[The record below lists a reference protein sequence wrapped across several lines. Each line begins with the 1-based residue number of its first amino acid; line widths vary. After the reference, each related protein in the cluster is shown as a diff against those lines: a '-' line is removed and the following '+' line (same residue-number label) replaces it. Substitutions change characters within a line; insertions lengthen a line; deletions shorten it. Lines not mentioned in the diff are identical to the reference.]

1 MKALAAG
8 YIRRRIILLGA
19 VICSL
24 LVGLEAWH
32 EWDQRAVEIQQTET
46 AALNVARAVAR
57 EADATFRLAE
67 TVLFGITERLQSG
80 GRSPEAL
87 RRLSQSMTT
96 ATRSLESVGALF
108 VYDAEGHWI
117 ASSLAQIPQ
126 SVNNADRAY
135 FQFHKDNASLAA
147 HLSEPIRSRSSGSW
161 IILVSR
167 RLQNPDGSFAGVV
180 AATVDVERFVE
191 RLSGFDVGS
200 GGAIALLTREG
211 RILARQPF
219 LVDQIG
225 RDIAASPLFQEDLP
239 QRSSGVGR
247 YLSLIDG
254 KIRFAGF
261 ATASVFPVIAY
272 AAISED
278 EALASWRASALV
290 RASIFVLLLAVLVG
304 LGLKLLRDVRQHEQT
319 EIELAQSEERYRAAA
334 EVQLQEAQAHA
345 TSTTATSAA
354 ILAQLAEGVIVTDSA
369 GRITLVNK
377 AAAEIHGVARLD
389 VEPDA
394 YSDSYHLFT
403 EEGRPHPPLD
413 LPLAR
418 AVGGQEVRGARWRV
432 RRPDGTE
439 VLAVGNAQPL
449 IDQEGAQ
456 IGAVLT
462 VRDDTARDAAERA
475 LRDLNAGLAQRVA
488 ERTRDAETA
497 RELAEAAN
505 QAKSEFLASMSHEIR
520 TPLNGVIG
528 YADLLLDEP
537 GISSRARQCGER
549 IHSAGAALLTVV
561 NDILDFSKIEAG
573 QFEITVRPF
582 SPMTLVDNAVS
593 IVRGL
598 AEAKGLSL
606 DVDLDPVLPSWLSGD
621 EDRLRQ
627 VLLNLL
633 NNAIKFTA
641 TGRVTLRV
649 NADVGADPMRVFVA
663 VSDTGIGIPADKR
676 DRLFQRFSQIDGS
689 CRRSFGGTGLG
700 LAISKSL
707 IQLMGGTIGVDSDEG
722 KGSTFWFEVGLD
734 PAQPPQPVLAE
745 TGAAAACKGRRLLIA
760 EDVPLNQDL
769 IRALLEA
776 AGHTVDIVDNGAEA
790 VRAVQAERYDLVLM
804 DVQMPVMDGMS
815 ATRSIR
821 ALAGPVSAIP
831 IIALTANVLPQ
842 QVTEFRNVGMTDHV
856 GKPFRRDELLAAI
869 DRWAQL
875 PRERSSVTIGAVP
888 FPGPA
893 IDPSVLD
900 TAVLAEMEE
909 SFGADR
915 LGTMLGLL
923 ASELTQRLRPDK
935 GTREQIAYDAHA
947 LVSAAGTLGFVG
959 LSSLCQKVEIAART
973 GADLTLLIERLQ
985 EQRATAL
992 RMIEKLRAA

>member
-8 YIRRRIILLGA
+8 YIRRRLILLGA
-19 VICSL
+19 FICSM

-32 EWDQRAVEIQQTET
+32 EWEQRAVEIQQTKT

-67 TVLFGITERLQSG
+67 TVLFGIAERLQNG
-80 GRSPEAL
+80 GRSPDAL

-96 ATRSLESVGALF
+96 ATRTLESVGALF
-108 VYDAEGHWI
+108 VYDAGGNWI
-117 ASSLAQIPQ
+117 ASSLDQIPPGA
-126 SVNNADRAY
+126 NNADRAY
-135 FQFHKDNASLAA
+135 FQFHKDNASLAP

-191 RLSGFDVGS
+191 RLSAFDVGS
-200 GGAIALLTREG
+200 GGAIALLTRDG

-225 RDIAASPLFQEDLP
+225 RDVSASPLFQEDLP
-239 QRSSGVGR
+239 HRSSGVGR
-247 YLSLIDG
+247 YLSPIDG
-254 KIRFAGF
+254 KPRFAGF
-261 ATASVFPVIAY
+261 ATASVFPVVAY

-278 EALASWRASALV
+278 EALASWHASALE

-304 LGLKLLRDVRQHEQT
+304 LGLKLLRDVRRHEQT
-319 EIELAQSEERYRAAA
+319 ETELAQSEERYRAAT
-334 EVQLQEAQAHA
+334 EVQLQEAQARA

-354 ILAQLAEGVIVTDSA
+354 ILAQLAEGVIVTDA
-369 GRITLVNK
+369 VGRITLVND

-394 YSDSYHLFT
+394 YSDTYHLFT
-403 EEGRPHPPLD
+403 EDGRPHPPLD

-418 AVGGQEVRGARWRV
+418 AVSGQMVRGARWRV

-449 IDQEGAQ
+449 FDQDGAQ

-462 VRDDTARDAAERA
+462 VCDDTARDAAEKA
-475 LRDLNAGLAQRVA
+475 LRDLNASLAQRVT
-488 ERTRDAETA
+488 ERTRDAEAA

-537 GISSRARQCGER
+537 GLSGQTRQCGDR
-549 IHSAGAALLTVV
+549 IRSAGAALLTVV

-582 SPMTLVDNAVS
+582 SPVALIDNAVS

-598 AEAKGLSL
+598 AQAKGLSL
-606 DVDLDPVLPSWLSGD
+606 DVELDPALPAWLAGD

-627 VLLNLL
+627 VMLNLL
-633 NNAIKFTA
+633 NNAIKFTVV
-641 TGRVTLRV
+641 GRVALRV
-649 NADVGADPMRVFVA
+649 TVDAGTNPVRFCVA
-663 VSDTGIGIPADKR
+663 VTDTGIGIPSDKR
-676 DRLFQRFSQIDGS
+676 NCLFQRFSQVDGS
-689 CRRSFGGTGLG
+689 YRRGYGGTGLG

-707 IQLMGGTIGVDSDEG
+707 IEMMNGAIDVESVEG
-722 KGSTFWFEVGLD
+722 QGSTFWFEVELQR
-734 PAQPPQPVLAE
+734 AQAPQTVLPEAGINPLR
-745 TGAAAACKGRRLLIA
+745 TSRRLLLA

-769 IRALLEA
+769 ARALLEA
-776 AGHTVDIVDNGAEA
+776 AGHTVDVVADGAEA
-790 VRAVQAERYDLVLM
+790 VRAVQAKHYDLVLM
-804 DVQMPVMDGMS
+804 DVQMPILDGMS

-821 ALAGPVSAIP
+821 SLDGPASGVP
-831 IIALTANVLPQ
+831 IIALTANVLPE
-842 QVTEFRNVGMTDHV
+842 QVAEFRGAGMTDHV
-856 GKPFRRDELLAAI
+856 GKPFRRDELLAII
-869 DRWAQL
+869 DRWARL
-875 PRERSSVTIGAVP
+875 PDSRPEDAIGLQPTLSPAVD
-888 FPGPA
+888 A
-893 IDPSVLD
+893 AVLD
-900 TAVLAEMEE
+900 TAMLTEMKE
-909 SFGADR
+909 SFGSDR
-915 LGTMLGLL
+915 FGTMLGLL
-923 ASELTQRLRPDK
+923 ADELTQRLQPNECA
-935 GTREQIAYDAHA
+935 REQIAYDAHA
-947 LVSAAGTLGFVG
+947 LVSAAGSLGFVG
-959 LSSLCQKVEIAART
+959 LSKFCREVETAARA
-973 GADLTLLIERLQ
+973 GADLTQLIERL
-985 EQRATAL
+985 ERHRATTL
-992 RMIEKLRAA
+992 RMIEELRAA

>member
-8 YIRRRIILLGA
+8 YIRRRLILLGA
-19 VICSL
+19 VICSML
-24 LVGLEAWH
+24 IGLEAWH
-32 EWDQRAVEIQQTET
+32 EWDQRAGDIQQTET

-67 TVLFGITERLQSG
+67 TVLFGIKERLQNG
-80 GRSPEAL
+80 GQSPEAL
-87 RRLSQSMTT
+87 RRLSQSMAT
-96 ATRSLESVGALF
+96 ATRSLESIGGLF
-108 VYDAEGHWI
+108 VYDAEGRWI
-117 ASSLAQIPQ
+117 ASSLAQIPEGM
-126 SVNNADRAY
+126 NNADRAY
-135 FQFHKDNASLAA
+135 FQFHKDDASLAP

-191 RLSGFDVGS
+191 RLSGFDVGL

-219 LVDQIG
+219 LIDQIG
-225 RDIAASPLFQEDLP
+225 RDVSASPLFQKDLP

-254 KIRFAGF
+254 KTRFAGF
-261 ATASVFPVIAY
+261 ATASVFPVVAY

-278 EALASWRASALV
+278 EALASWHASALG

-304 LGLKLLRDVRQHEQT
+304 LGLKLLRDVRRHEQT
-319 EIELAQSEERYRAAA
+319 ELELAQSEERYRAATEA
-334 EVQLQEAQAHA
+334 QLQEAQARA

-354 ILAQLAEGVIVTDSA
+354 ILAQLAEGVIVTDAA
-369 GRITLVNK
+369 GRITLVNN

-394 YSDSYHLFT
+394 YSDSYHLYT
-403 EEGRPHPPLD
+403 EDGRPHPPLD

-418 AVGGQEVRGARWRV
+418 AVDGQVVRGARWRV

-449 IDQEGAQ
+449 LDQGGAQ

-475 LRDLNAGLAQRVA
+475 LRDLNASLAQRVA
-488 ERTRDAETA
+488 ERTREAETA

-537 GISSRARQCGER
+537 GISGRARQCGER

-573 QFEITVRPF
+573 QFEITVRAF
-582 SPMTLVDNAVS
+582 SPTTLVDNAVS

-606 DVDLDPVLPSWLSGD
+606 DVDLDPALPPWLAGD

-641 TGRVTLRV
+641 TGRITLRV
-649 NADVGADPMRVFVA
+649 SVAVGADPIRVFVA
-663 VSDTGIGIPADKR
+663 VTDTGIGIPADKR

-689 CRRSFGGTGLG
+689 YRRGFGGTGLG

-707 IQLMGGTIGVDSDEG
+707 IELMGGAIGVESDEG
-722 KGSTFWFEVGLD
+722 KGSTFWFEVSLD
-734 PAQPPQPVLAE
+734 LTQPPRPLLAE
-745 TGAAAACKGRRLLIA
+745 AGAAPAPKGRRILLA
-760 EDVPLNQDL
+760 EDVSLNQDL
-769 IRALLEA
+769 IRALLEP
-776 AGHTVDIVDNGAEA
+776 AGHSVDIVGDGVEA

-815 ATRSIR
+815 AARAIR

-842 QVTEFRNVGMTDHV
+842 QVTEFRTAGMTDHV

-875 PRERSSVTIGAVP
+875 PPDRLSATIGGAPVLCP
-888 FPGPA
+888 D
-893 IDPSVLD
+893 IDPDVLD
-900 TAVLAEMEE
+900 TAVLAEMKE

-923 ASELTQRLRPDK
+923 ASELTQRLRSDE
-935 GTREQIAYDAHA
+935 GGREQIAYDAHA
-947 LVSAAGTLGFVG
+947 LVSAAGSLGFVG
-959 LSSLCQKVEIAART
+959 LSRLCREVEAAART

-985 EQRATAL
+985 EQRTVTL
-992 RMIEKLRAA
+992 RMIEELMAA

>member
-1 MKALAAG
+1 M
-8 YIRRRIILLGA
+8 
-19 VICSL
+19 

-46 AALNVARAVAR
+46 AALNVARATAR

-67 TVLFGITERLQSG
+67 TVLFGIAERLQNG

-87 RRLSQSMTT
+87 RRLSQSMST
-96 ATRSLESVGALF
+96 ATRSLESVDGLF

-117 ASSLAQIPQ
+117 ASSLDQIPPG
-126 SVNNADRAY
+126 VNNADRAY
-135 FQFHKDNASLAA
+135 FQFHKDSASLAP

-191 RLSGFDVGS
+191 HLSEFDVGS
-200 GGAIALLTREG
+200 GGVIALLTREG

-219 LVDQIG
+219 LVDQID
-225 RDIAASPLFQEDLP
+225 RDVSASPLFREDLP
-239 QRSSGVGR
+239 QHSSGVGR
-247 YLSLIDG
+247 YLSPIDG
-254 KIRFAGF
+254 KPRFAGF
-261 ATASVFPVIAY
+261 ATASVFPVVAY

-278 EALASWRASALV
+278 EALASWQASALGRV
-290 RASIFVLLLAVLVG
+290 SIFVLLLAVLVG
-304 LGLKLLRDVRQHEQT
+304 LGLKLLRDVRWHEQT
-319 EIELAQSEERYRAAA
+319 EIELAQSEERYRAAT
-334 EVQLQEAQAHA
+334 EIQLQEAQARA

-354 ILAQLAEGVIVTDSA
+354 ILAQLAEGVIVTDA
-369 GRITLVNK
+369 VGRITLVNK

-394 YSDSYHLFT
+394 YSDTYRLYT
-403 EEGRPHPPLD
+403 EDGRPHPPLD

-418 AVGGQEVRGARWRV
+418 AVDGQVVRGARWRV

-439 VLAVGNAQPL
+439 VLAIGNAQPL
-449 IDQEGAQ
+449 LDQEGAQ

-462 VRDDTARDAAERA
+462 VRDDTARDAAEMA
-475 LRDLNAGLAQRVA
+475 LRDLNASLAQRVA
-488 ERTRDAETA
+488 ERTHEAETA
-497 RELAEAAN
+497 RELAEGAN

-537 GISSRARQCGER
+537 GLGGRARQCGER
-549 IHSAGAALLTVV
+549 IRSAGAALLTVV

-582 SPMTLVDNAVS
+582 SPIALIDNAVS
-593 IVRGL
+593 IVREF
-598 AEAKGLSL
+598 ATTKGIGL
-606 DVDLDPVLPSWLSGD
+606 DVKLDPALPAWLAGD

-641 TGRVTLRV
+641 VGRVALHVTV
-649 NADVGADPMRVFVA
+649 DAGTDPVRFCVTVT
-663 VSDTGIGIPADKR
+663 DTGIGIPADKR
-676 DRLFQRFSQIDGS
+676 DRLFQRFSQVDGS
-689 CRRSFGGTGLG
+689 YRRGYGGTGLG

-707 IQLMGGTIGVDSDEG
+707 IEMMDGAIDVESVEG
-722 KGSTFWFEVGLD
+722 QGSTFWFEVELQR
-734 PAQPPQPVLAE
+734 AQAPQTVLFNAGINPPR
-745 TGAAAACKGRRLLIA
+745 TGRHLLLA

-769 IRALLEA
+769 ARALLEA
-776 AGHTVDIVDNGAEA
+776 AGHTVDVVADGAEA
-790 VRAVQAERYDLVLM
+790 VRAVQARHYDLVLM
-804 DVQMPVMDGMS
+804 DVQMPVLDGMS
-815 ATRSIR
+815 ATRRIR
-821 ALAGPVSAIP
+821 NLESPASAVP

-842 QVTEFRNVGMTDHV
+842 QVAEFRAAGMTDHV

-869 DRWAQL
+869 DRWARL
-875 PRERSSVTIGAVP
+875 PDGLSQATIGALSALS
-888 FPGPA
+888 PA
-893 IDPSVLD
+893 VDAAALD
-900 TAVLAEMEE
+900 SAMLTEMKE

-915 LGTMLGLL
+915 FGTMLSLL
-923 ASELTQRLRPDK
+923 ARELTERFRPGD
-935 GTREQIAYDAHA
+935 TARDQIAYDAHA
-947 LVSAAGTLGFVG
+947 LVSAAGSLGFVG
-959 LSSLCQKVEIAART
+959 LSSLCREVETAART
-973 GADLTLLIERLQ
+973 GVDLTLLIERLE
-985 EQRATAL
+985 EQRATTL
-992 RMIEKLRAA
+992 RVIEGLRAA